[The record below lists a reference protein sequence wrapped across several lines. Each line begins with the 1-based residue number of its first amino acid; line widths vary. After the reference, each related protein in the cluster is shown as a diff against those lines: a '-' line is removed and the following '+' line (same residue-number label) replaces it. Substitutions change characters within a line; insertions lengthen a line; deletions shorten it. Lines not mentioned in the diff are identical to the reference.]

1 MIKLEVTERFTLQR
15 FDELKDIERAGT
27 DTYGQLYVGDKFYC
41 EKDMAEYLLGNNK
54 LKRAVGTIKEELNER
69 LEVIPDEKPMPN
81 AVEVKIPQEVIK
93 SLGKKV
99 AKLKTAK
106 KKSTK

>member
-15 FDELKDIERAGT
+15 FDELKDIERIGT
-27 DTYGQLYVGDKFYC
+27 DSYGQLNVGDKFWC
-41 EKDMAEYLLGNNK
+41 EKELADYLMGNNK
-54 LKRAVGTIKEELNER
+54 LNKSFVK
-69 LEVIPDEKPMPN
+69 VIEIMPVETPTPN

-99 AKLKTAK
+99 AKLKSTK